1 MYLIK
6 NLYNK
11 FRIDIECLLENKN
24 NNLWSDQSREL
35 IRLSDIFINDFYDL
49 LNNDKDLKDNYIFNN
64 NYQSIKILIDDYK
77 SFINSYNKNDEEA
90 IYNSIS
96 SFRILLLN
104 NSLGFIDYI
113 N

>member
-11 FRIDIECLLENKN
+11 FRIDIECLLENEN
-24 NNLWSDQSREL
+24 NNSWSDQSKEL
-35 IRLSDIFINDFYDL
+35 IRLSDIFINDFYNL
-49 LNNDKDLKDNYIFNN
+49 LNNDKDLKGNYLFNN
-64 NYQSIKILIDDYK
+64 NYQSIKILIDNYK
-77 SFINSYNKNDEEA
+77 SFIDSYNEGDEEA
-90 IYNSIS
+90 IHNSIS

-104 NSLGFIDYI
+104 NSLSFIDYI

>member
-24 NNLWSDQSREL
+24 NNLWSDQSKEL